1 MPITLR
7 HMAKF
12 SMPLVLVLLFS
23 ACDDPTSAGLTLAGG
38 QKGDPIAYTA
48 SPSLFA
54 PAEVE
59 DVTGNKSTVLAG
71 NVADPLLG
79 TIEAKGYIDFTLNA
93 TQTDA
98 FVAGPITSAKL
109 ILDIGYLYGDTTATP
124 LLSVNEMLDDWNN
137 PGANSDTTLTAG
149 PNILQSTLTLTPGDS
164 TVSFDLP
171 QSWIDAND
179 STLKSVFFATSFNG
193 FELSTDA
200 SNLVLG
206 FDVASSVLEVVSGG
220 DTISFP
226 GIQSISS
233 VTVLSAATLPADRL
247 LMQDGTRQGISLG
260 IDPSAIDSLSKA
272 VLSSLILSISVDTAT
287 VAASTPANFVRPPL
301 ESIELVGTIDSL
313 DFQIETSELDDN
325 GRFIFDSTILRDA
338 IQQEI
343 ISSPVFDSYKIR
355 VSSSSN
361 TISAFVL
368 HSTTSVDAPP
378 KLNIVASLLE

>member
-1 MPITLR
+1 
-7 HMAKF
+7 MAKF

>member
-149 PNILQSTLTLTPGDS
+149 PNIFQSTLTLTPGDS